1 MLPTLS
7 TDGGSM
13 FTRSVGLEPDE
24 KTGCRRT
31 KILVLILLNM
41 LMSRDSIA
49 QGPASTVPGVP
60 PGLRSAVEKVMR
72 ENGVPG
78 GAIAVVT
85 KSGPM
90 WMETFGVMNVATGRA
105 VTRSTVFRTGS
116 VGKSFIALAI
126 MKLQEQGRLNLSAKV
141 SELAPELDIQNPWE
155 NKSPVRVIHL
165 LEHTSGFDDM
175 LLSEVR
181 NRTDDPAI
189 PLLEVFRKFP
199 GPQRARWEP
208 GTRVAYSNPG
218 YAVAGYLI
226 EKVTGKRFE
235 EFIQDEL
242 LAPLG
247 MKESGYLLSDEMK
260 KNLATGYEGI
270 PPKSIPYYATYMRP
284 GGEFKSTVADMALWL
299 QMLIGRGSTP
309 AAQICSAP
317 SLARIERGET
327 SAAARAGLRSSFGA
341 GIDSDNSK
349 KILTLGHGGAIDGFV
364 ATYQYIPAHG
374 VGYAI
379 LLDAD
384 SDSALEGI
392 EKLVF
397 DDLTRDLPHGQQPV
411 ISQSAA
417 ELESFEGYYAPEN
430 PRAELERFADE
441 LTGGIWIGA
450 TGGALERKEFL
461 GLSEKLV
468 PVGARR
474 FRRETEPEAS
484 FVFIPKDDQ
493 GMILAGRSTFY
504 ERGRPLWPVC
514 RLILLALA
522 AVVLLT
528 APVAVVTVL
537 VARRFGCSQRFA
549 LTPLLMFAATVGTL
563 VAMGFAFSELQST
576 LEPKGTAAQVVFLGT
591 ILVPIFSFLGL
602 LTTLISIRARKMM
615 LFDLYVFMLALSAF
629 GVTIYLA
636 SWQLIGFRPWA
647 Y

>member
-1 MLPTLS
+1 MAAC
-7 TDGGSM
+7 G
-13 FTRSVGLEPDE
+13 R
-24 KTGCRRT
+24 
-31 KILVLILLNM
+31 KILVVVCLVALT
-41 LMSRDSIA
+41 SKGSIA
-49 QGPASTVPGVP
+49 QGLVSNAPSGP
-60 PGLRSAVEKVMR
+60 PGIRSAVEEVMR
-72 ENGVPG
+72 ESGVPG
-78 GAIAVVT
+78 AAIAVVT

-90 WMETFGVMNVATGRA
+90 WIETFGVTNVSTGQP

-126 MKLQEQGRLNLSAKV
+126 MKLQEQGRLNLNAKL
-141 SELAPELDIQNPWE
+141 SELAPELDIQNPSE

-175 LLSEVR
+175 ILSEVR

-247 MKESGYLLSDEMK
+247 MRESGYLLSDEMK

-284 GGEFKSTVADMALWL
+284 GGEFKASISDMTLWL
-299 QMLIGRGSTP
+299 QMLIGRGSTV
-309 AAQICSAP
+309 AAQICSAS
-317 SLARIERGET
+317 SLARMERGET
-327 SAAARAGLRSSFGA
+327 STAARAGLRSSFGA

-349 KILTLGHGGAIDGFV
+349 EILTLGHGGAIDGFV
-364 ATYQYIPAHG
+364 ATYQYIPAQR

-379 LLDAD
+379 LLNAD
-384 SDSALEGI
+384 SDSALDAI

-397 DDLTRDLPHGQQPV
+397 DDLTRGLPHEQQPV
-411 ISQSAA
+411 ISLSAA

-461 GLSEKLV
+461 GLREKLV

-504 ERGRPLWPVC
+504 EREQPLWPVC

-522 AVVLLT
+522 GVVLLT
-528 APVAVVTVL
+528 APVVVVTVL
-537 VARRFGCSQRFA
+537 VARRFGRSQRFA
-549 LTPLLMFAATVGTL
+549 LTPLLLFAATVGSL
-563 VAMGFAFSELQST
+563 IAVGLAFSELQST

-591 ILVPIFSFLGL
+591 ILVPIFTFLGL
-602 LTTLISIRARKMM
+602 LTTLISIRGRKMM
-615 LFDLYVFMLALSAF
+615 LSDFYLFTLALSAC
-629 GVTIYLA
+629 GVSIYLA
-636 SWQLIGFRPWA
+636 SWHLIGFQPWA